1 MQFVRVEYAG
11 GPAAPVDMWN
21 FNNAAIG
28 IFGVPASAFI
38 TSTTISDSAGDGI
51 ERGWTGGAIDFT
63 AGNTFIDVAW
73 CQQSYPR
80 PDGAAC
86 PDPAPCIR

>member
-1 MQFVRVEYAG
+1 MG
-11 GPAAPVDMWN
+11 H
-21 FNNAAIG
+21 FNNAGIG

-38 TSTTISDSAGDGI
+38 TSTIISDSAGDGI
-51 ERGWTGGAIDFT
+51 ERGWMGGEVDFA
-63 AGNTFIDVAW
+63 AGNTFVDVAW

-86 PDPAPCIR
+86 PVPAPCVR